1 VIPTMSRWKV
11 LILGGSSSMVLGVL
25 LLGWEPSAAGDV
37 VGMLLLFPGM
47 LILLAGCIAFCAKQD
62 AKQVL
67 LVGAV
72 TSGISLVVIP
82 VLGSLLHF
90 EANVHSWTGQW
101 FFFVWI
107 PACVLGALFV
117 LVGVI
122 RIFLQRRQ
130 GP

>member
-1 VIPTMSRWKV
+1 MIPTISRWKI
-11 LILGGSSSMVLGVL
+11 LILVGSSSVVLGVL
-25 LLGWEPSAAGDV
+25 LLGWEPSAAADV

-67 LVGAV
+67 LAGAV
-72 TSGISLVVIP
+72 TSGVSLVVIP
-82 VLGSLLHF
+82 VLSSLLHF
-90 EANVHSWTGQW
+90 EANVHDWTGQW

-107 PACVLGALFV
+107 PACLLGVSFV
-117 LVGVI
+117 LVGVM
-122 RIFLQRRQ
+122 RIFLQKLQ

>member
-1 VIPTMSRWKV
+1 VIPIISRWKI
-11 LILGGSSSMVLGVL
+11 LILAGSSSMVLGVL
-25 LLGWEPSAAGDV
+25 LLGWEPSAAADV

-62 AKQVL
+62 ANQVL

-72 TSGISLVVIP
+72 TSGVSLVVIP

-90 EANVHSWTGQW
+90 EANVHGWTGQW
-101 FFFVWI
+101 FFFAWI

-117 LVGVI
+117 LVGVL

-130 GP
+130 CP